1 MSTPWPIL
9 SYFFTLLCPPGDCTL
24 CTITSLRSTNPK
36 TPCAFFAYPLRISRR
51 APHVAHPL
59 RINGFGGAC
68 LGYTSHKIPL
78 LRPSARINGF
88 WRCCPWLR
96 ARVQPR
102 PSCTNRVSCAT
113 CPHHSDAAR
122 AEGWEGCV
130 ARVRPR
136 AMGVRGV
143 TKRGHGVG
151 CEADRDDAAA
161 ARARCMPPRAP
172 APPSAVLLRRTG
184 SAAA

>member
-24 CTITSLRSTNPK
+24 CTITSLRSTNPR
-36 TPCAFFAYPLRISRR
+36 TPCTFFAHPR
-51 APHVAHPL
+51 ASAEGHVAHPL

-68 LGYTSHKIPL
+68 LGYTSHTIPL

-102 PSCTNRVSCAT
+102 PSCTNRVSC
-113 CPHHSDAAR
+113 
-122 AEGWEGCV
+122 
-130 ARVRPR
+130 
-136 AMGVRGV
+136 VRGAGPLS
-143 TKRGHGVG
+143 RPFAHQ
-151 CEADRDDAAA
+151 
-161 ARARCMPPRAP
+161 PPFRRPAP
-172 APPSAVLLRRTG
+172 AYTCTSTG
-184 SAAA
+184 TTPTPHAPRDGRAA